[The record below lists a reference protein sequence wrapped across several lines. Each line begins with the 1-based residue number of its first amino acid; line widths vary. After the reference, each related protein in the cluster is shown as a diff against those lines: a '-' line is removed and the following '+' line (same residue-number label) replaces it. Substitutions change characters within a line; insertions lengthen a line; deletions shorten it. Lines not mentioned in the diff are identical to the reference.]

1 HRSNWQEA
9 EFMVDAM
16 ARLWRIIA
24 PIRLRLYLGILVTV
38 GASVVGLMV
47 PQVLEALVNK
57 LDTSPTAATVW
68 IAGGVVIALGL
79 IEAVLLWLRRVFA
92 IGPSTNIERQMRV
105 RFYNLILEMPVAFF
119 NDWGSGQLLSR
130 AQQDVSQI
138 RRWIA
143 FGMIM
148 LVSSAATVLVGSLLV
163 VIIPIVLLTYRFQQD
178 FSVLTRR
185 SQDLNGE
192 ISTTVEQS
200 VQGIRVLKAFG
211 RARYAL
217 SNFDVSARALRDNEV
232 RKATTTA

>member
-1 HRSNWQEA
+1 
-9 EFMVDAM
+9 MVDAM

-68 IAGGVVIALGL
+68 IAGGVVIALDLFETVLVCL
-79 IEAVLLWLRRVFA
+79 IHVFA
-92 IGPSTNIERQMRV
+92 IGPFTKIKRQMRV
-105 RFYNLILEMPVAFF
+105 WFYNLILQMPVAFF

-143 FGMIM
+143 FGTIR
-148 LVSSAATVLVGSLLV
+148 LVSSAATVLV
-163 VIIPIVLLTYRFQQD
+163 
-178 FSVLTRR
+178 
-185 SQDLNGE
+185 
-192 ISTTVEQS
+192 
-200 VQGIRVLKAFG
+200 
-211 RARYAL
+211 
-217 SNFDVSARALRDNEV
+217 
-232 RKATTTA
+232 

>member
-1 HRSNWQEA
+1 YYRPHSAATLPWDLGHRWS
-9 EFMVDAM
+9 F
-16 ARLWRIIA
+16 
-24 PIRLRLYLGILVTV
+24 
-38 GASVVGLMV
+38 SVGLMV

-105 RFYNLILEMPVAFF
+105 RFYSLILEMPVAFF

-148 LVSSAATVLVGSLLV
+148 LVSSAATVLVGSYMMARSSWLLAGTFLV

-185 SQDLNGE
+185 S
-192 ISTTVEQS
+192 
-200 VQGIRVLKAFG
+200 
-211 RARYAL
+211 
-217 SNFDVSARALRDNEV
+217 
-232 RKATTTA
+232 